1 MYVGILTAS
10 PRISGRITAM
20 ERPPP
25 RPPDREATDDG
36 LAYAVWLPDRMGAA
50 GEAERGAP
58 SRPMPQTP
66 WPGIVIAHGAG
77 SRKENHAD
85 FARLA
90 AANGWA
96 ALSFD
101 ARGHGA
107 SDGEMSAGAVDDVVR
122 MARLLGAHE
131 GVDPARVAVRGSSM
145 GGFLAIHAAAAAPEI
160 AGVIAI
166 CPAGEEHLSRGIR
179 RGELE
184 MRVGDPLALEAWLA
198 GHDLRRAVEAIAG
211 RPLILLHAEGDE
223 QIPSDWSKDLYER
236 AGEPRKLIL
245 APGGDHR
252 SIQHD
257 PELQAVALGWLEREL
272 ARARRAR
279 SRSG

>member
-1 MYVGILTAS
+1 
-10 PRISGRITAM
+10 M

-25 RPPDREATDDG
+25 RPPDREDSLDG
-36 LAYAVWLPDRMGAA
+36 LAFALWLPDRMGSA
-50 GEAERGAP
+50 GEAKRGAP
-58 SRPMPQTP
+58 SRPLPQPP

-107 SDGEMSAGAVDDVVR
+107 SEGEMSSGAIDDVVR
-122 MARLLGAHE
+122 MARLLAAHE
-131 GVDPARVAVRGSSM
+131 GVDSRRVAVRGSSM
-145 GGFLAIHAAAAAPEI
+145 GGFLAIHAAAKAPEI

-166 CPAGEEHLSRGIR
+166 CPAGEEHLSRGVR

-198 GHDLRRAVEAIAG
+198 GHDLRDAVERLAG
-211 RPLILLHAEGDE
+211 RPLILLHAEGDAE
-223 QIPSDWSKDLYER
+223 IPSDWSEELYEH
-236 AGEPRKLIL
+236 AAEPRKLIVV
-245 APGGDHR
+245 PGGDHR
-252 SIQHD
+252 SLQHD
-257 PELQAVALGWLEREL
+257 PELQGVALSWLERQL
-272 ARARRAR
+272 
-279 SRSG
+279 S

>member
-1 MYVGILTAS
+1 MTG
-10 PRISGRITAM
+10 M
-20 ERPPP
+20 DRPPP
-25 RPPDREATDDG
+25 RQPDREELRDG
-36 LAYAVWLPDRMGAA
+36 LAYALWLPDRMGSA
-50 GEAERGAP
+50 GEAERGAR
-58 SRPMPQTP
+58 SRPLPQPP

-107 SDGEMSAGAVDDVVR
+107 SEGEMSSGAIDDVVR
-122 MARLLGAHE
+122 MVRLLAAHE
-131 GVDPARVAVRGSSM
+131 GVDPRRVAVRGSSM
-145 GGFLAIHAAAAAPEI
+145 GGFLAIHAAAKAPEI

-166 CPAGEEHLSRGIR
+166 CPAGEEHLSRGVR

-198 GHDLRRAVEAIAG
+198 GHDLRDAVERLAG

-223 QIPSDWSKDLYER
+223 EIPSDWSEELYEHT
-236 AGEPRKLIL
+236 GEPRKLIVV
-245 APGGDHR
+245 PGGDHR
-252 SIQHD
+252 SLQHD
-257 PELQAVALGWLEREL
+257 PELQAVALSWLERQL
-272 ARARRAR
+272 
-279 SRSG
+279 S

>member
-1 MYVGILTAS
+1 
-10 PRISGRITAM
+10 M

-25 RPPDREATDDG
+25 RLPDRQDVHEG
-36 LAYAVWLPDRMGAA
+36 LAYTIWLPDRMGTADE
-50 GEAERGAP
+50 GERGAP
-58 SRPMPQTP
+58 SRPLPQPP

-90 AANGWA
+90 AASGWA

-107 SDGEMSAGAVDDVVR
+107 SEGDMSSGAIDDLVR
-122 MARLLGAHE
+122 MVQLLAGHE
-131 GVDPARVAVRGSSM
+131 GVDPRRVAVRGSSM
-145 GGFLAIHAAAAAPEI
+145 GGFLAIHAAAVAREI

-166 CPAGEEHLSRGIR
+166 CPASEEHLSRGVR

-198 GHDLRRAVEAIAG
+198 AQDLRDAVERLAG
-211 RPLILLHAEGDE
+211 RPLILLHAEGDD
-223 QIPSDWSKDLYER
+223 QIPSDWSEELYER

-245 APGGDHR
+245 VPGGDHR
-252 SIQHD
+252 SLQHD
-257 PELQAVALGWLEREL
+257 PELQAVALSWLQRQL
-272 ARARRAR
+272 
-279 SRSG
+279 S

>member
-1 MYVGILTAS
+1 MAG
-10 PRISGRITAM
+10 M

-25 RPPDREATDDG
+25 RPPDREDSHDG
-36 LAYAVWLPDRMGAA
+36 LAYALWLPDRMGSA
-50 GEAERGAP
+50 GEAQRGAP
-58 SRPMPQTP
+58 SRALPQPP

-90 AANGWA
+90 AANGWV

-107 SDGEMSAGAVDDVVR
+107 SEGEMSSGAIDDLVR
-122 MARLLGAHE
+122 MARLLAAHE
-131 GVDPARVAVRGSSM
+131 GVDHRRVAVRGSSM
-145 GGFLAIHAAAAAPEI
+145 GGFLAIHAAAVAPEI

-166 CPAGEEHLSRGIR
+166 CPAGEEHLGRGVR

-198 GHDLRRAVEAIAG
+198 GHDLRDAVERIAG
-211 RPLILLHAEGDE
+211 RPLILLHAEGDD
-223 QIPSDWSKDLYER
+223 QIPSDWSEELYER
-236 AGEPRKLIL
+236 AGEPRKLIVV
-245 APGGDHR
+245 PGGDHR

-257 PELQAVALGWLEREL
+257 GELQAVALGWLERQL
-272 ARARRAR
+272 
-279 SRSG
+279 S